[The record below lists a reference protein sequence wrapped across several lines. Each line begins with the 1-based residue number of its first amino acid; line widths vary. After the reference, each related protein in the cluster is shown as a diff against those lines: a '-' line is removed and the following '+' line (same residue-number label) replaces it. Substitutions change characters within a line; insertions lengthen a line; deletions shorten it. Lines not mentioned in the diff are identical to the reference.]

1 MVCEFSFT
9 DTTGFVCVDV
19 TATTTG
25 KIFVTVVCETVSVLV
40 EVATLNTLTI
50 VLILVLKF
58 VMTDVDQLVTVL
70 LNAVVLVLVAVVTC
84 DGFMGCAYADARLA
98 NATTRIMA

>member
-1 MVCEFSFT
+1 M
-9 DTTGFVCVDV
+9 DV

-25 KIFVTVVCETVSVLV
+25 KMFVTVVCEIVSVLV

-58 VMTDVDQLVTVL
+58 VMTVVDQLVFVE
-70 LNAVVLVLVAVVTC
+70 LNAVVLMLVAVVTC
-84 DGFMGCAYADARLA
+84 CGLKG
-98 NATTRIMA
+98 